1 METVTANSPDDLSAR
16 VLADLKTQL
25 ERLASYTAE
34 IGVLREGA
42 GSAVHAAGAVVRLVD
57 QLGDLQRDQ
66 IAELR
71 AVSDATLGVHRDA
84 LAGVADAWGRQWL
97 QEATKS
103 LAVLDTIVARQH
115 ALASEITEFQ
125 EAMHNAG
132 SFADAQLLMR
142 TQVLELGEAMRQDS
156 AAGASSLEQFMDLVE
171 QKGGALRTALQRTA
185 SEQSE
190 AVAGLASAVREGADT
205 SANASI
211 LQGAR
216 LSELAATLL
225 ECDGRQSQEM
235 QQLALQTAE
244 LRDAQESL
252 GGQLAELSKAQ
263 ATHQDYVR
271 NAVHAGQSGSR
282 RWQVATMAV
291 VIVTLLLVE
300 LMR

>member
-1 METVTANSPDDLSAR
+1 METVTANSPDDLSSR

-34 IGVLREGA
+34 IGVLRQGA
-42 GSAVHAAGAVVRLVD
+42 GSAVHAAGDVLRLVD

-84 LAGVADAWGRQWL
+84 LAGVADAWGQQWL

-103 LAVLDTIVARQH
+103 LVVLDTIVARQH

-125 EAMHNAG
+125 EAMRNAG
-132 SFADAQLLMR
+132 SFADAQLSMR
-142 TQVLELGEAMRQDS
+142 TQVLELGEAMQQDS
-156 AAGASSLEQFMDLVE
+156 AARASSLEQFMDLLE
-171 QKGGALRTALQRTA
+171 QKGDSLRTALQRAA

-190 AVAGLASAVREGADT
+190 AVAGLASAVRESADT
-205 SANASI
+205 SANASK

-225 ECDGRQSQEM
+225 ECDGRQTQDM
-235 QQLALQTAE
+235 QHLAQQTVE

-252 GGQLAELSKAQ
+252 ESQLAELSKAQ

-271 NAVHAGQSGSR
+271 NAVLAGQSSSR
-282 RWQVATMAV
+282 RWQVATMAL
-291 VIVTLLLVE
+291 VIVSLLLVE